1 MFAALDAIKNTIFSL
16 NPLPKTIS
24 KPLDTISSVVEDD
37 NEPIIDQPD
46 PLANINTP
54 LQVNIFDKRPY
65 LVKNIETGETEEYHY
80 LHGEHLE
87 QTYDF
92 CLNKSSVIKVH
103 VCMVGLDF
111 HCNYL
116 GEHLPFLRFL
126 MEYGPTTID
135 FPKCEIL
142 CSMPETENATAQMDT
157 YFHNECI
164 KRVLDFFVIEGQ
176 FTQESDF
183 TKRLNKSYRGYREI
197 DEGELVAVF
206 DITGFL
212 NMPLRKRQN
221 PAWIVLDDI
230 LNPVLPLSPKVL
242 HFFKENEYMKEIR
255 DPLNNLVE
263 IPKSLYL
270 YDTVAHRFM
279 EKSEKSEWLEPR
291 SFHNTYGNF
300 YYFKSLKT
308 NLSENTQINEAYR
321 KCVVFL
327 KNYADF
333 LEDNESVDL
342 HGEHIEESPLS
353 FDGTPSP
360 DNSRTPILVSSSGV
374 IAKSE
379 EQHEKYV
386 GGNNDISQQTD
397 DLSLSDEE
405 LEPEPEPDVEQ
416 SEKGD
421 IQNNLP
427 FVSLIMFSEK
437 GEPMYCVKTESIF
450 TEL

>member
-1 MFAALDAIKNTIFSL
+1 MFAVLDAIKNTIFSL

-37 NEPIIDQPD
+37 NEPIIDQSD

-54 LQVNIFDKRPY
+54 ISHNIYDKRPY

-92 CLNKSSVIKVH
+92 CLNKSSAIKIH
-103 VCMVGLDF
+103 ICMVGLDF
-111 HCNYL
+111 HCNYS

-126 MEYGPTTID
+126 MEYGASTIG

-142 CSMPETENATAQMDT
+142 CSTPETENATAQMDT
-157 YFHNECI
+157 YFHNECM
-164 KRVLDFFVIEGQ
+164 KRMLDFFVIEGQ
-176 FTQESDF
+176 FTQEADF
-183 TKRLNKSYRGYREI
+183 TKRLNNSYRGYTEI
-197 DEGELVAVF
+197 GEGELVAVF

-212 NMPLRKRQN
+212 NMPLRKKQN

-230 LNPVLPLSPKVL
+230 LNPVLPFSPKVL
-242 HFFKENEYMKEIR
+242 QFFKDNEYMKEIR
-255 DPLNNLVE
+255 GPLNNVIE
-263 IPKSLYL
+263 TPKSLYL
-270 YDTVAHRFM
+270 YDTVAQRFM
-279 EKSEKSEWLEPR
+279 EKSAKLEWLEPR

-300 YYFKSLKT
+300 YYFKSLK
-308 NLSENTQINEAYR
+308 LSPSENPQVNEVYR

-333 LEDNESVDL
+333 LEDNGSIDL
-342 HGEHIEESPLS
+342 NGEHIAESHE
-353 FDGTPSP
+353 
-360 DNSRTPILVSSSGV
+360 
-374 IAKSE
+374 SE
-379 EQHEKYV
+379 ENISNEEPRKEYV
-386 GGNNDISQQTD
+386 GGNNDISQPTD
-397 DLSLSDEE
+397 DLILSDD
-405 LEPEPEPDVEQ
+405 EPEPVVEP
-416 SEKGD
+416 SENGD

-427 FVSLIMFSEK
+427 FVSLIMFMDN

-450 TEL
+450 KEL